1 MGIIGQ
7 TDLCVFWCNVLKKKS
22 SASVRNVK
30 LESIHEENQT
40 NSNWGNYAK
49 KTKNKMAWMPQE
61 FHCHKRQRCLVNG
74 SRLKRLKRY
83 YN

>member
-1 MGIIGQ
+1 MRKIKQIQ
-7 TDLCVFWCNVLKKKS
+7 IEVIMQKKK
-22 SASVRNVK
+22 N
-30 LESIHEENQT
+30 
-40 NSNWGNYAK
+40 
-49 KTKNKMAWMPQE
+49 KNKMAWMPQE

>member
-49 KTKNKMAWMPQE
+49 KKKKKTKWPGCLKNSIVIKDKDVWWMV
-61 FHCHKRQRCLVNG
+61 LD
-74 SRLKRLKRY
+74 
-83 YN
+83 